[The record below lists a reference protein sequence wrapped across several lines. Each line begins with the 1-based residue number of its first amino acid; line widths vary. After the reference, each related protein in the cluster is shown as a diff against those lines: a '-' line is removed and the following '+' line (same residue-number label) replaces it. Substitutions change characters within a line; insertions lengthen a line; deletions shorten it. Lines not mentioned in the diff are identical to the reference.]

1 MLVKLRSYFKF
12 VVKTKVVAPLRS
24 FCLWF
29 SRVEA
34 NREGWDNRI
43 LLINLESLGDLIL
56 FTSVLKHYKKRFP
69 KHRVHLL
76 LKTGT
81 NFEQLIT
88 GLVDEVLTVDY
99 RAFATNPFYG
109 AAFIHRL
116 RRIGFGMVVSHD
128 FSAAEILGK
137 LIAVHV
143 GAKSIVGYEG
153 MDIEWKKPFD
163 IQQEKNLQII
173 KKKIFPRFTKVIPS
187 IDNDIEP
194 TVRLR
199 NAISHYRAI
208 YEYVAG
214 VKESDYATTLV
225 TPDGN
230 REDVLKKFG
239 LEKNKYVLLN
249 VNATT
254 FYRRWPSFR
263 FSKVAEYLDEQGLDI
278 VLMGA
283 DINRAAVGEFQKVYW
298 PKSIDLAGKTSL
310 SELIGLV
317 RESLFVFANDTSVVH
332 LAVALRKPS
341 ICIVG
346 GGQFGAFA
354 RYGYPDIN
362 HWLWQKTDCYFDDW
376 RCNRGL
382 SPGTPAPCIEA
393 VSLSAALQKTRSL
406 LEYVQ
411 KNRSYPLEGFF
422 PETEDKMP

>member
-1 MLVKLRSYFKF
+1 MVFRS
-12 VVKTKVVAPLRS
+12 
-24 FCLWF
+24 
-29 SRVEA
+29 
-34 NREGWDNRI
+34 
-43 LLINLESLGDLIL
+43 
-56 FTSVLKHYKKRFP
+56 
-69 KHRVHLL
+69 
-76 LKTGT
+76 
-81 NFEQLIT
+81 
-88 GLVDEVLTVDY
+88 
-99 RAFATNPFYG
+99 
-109 AAFIHRL
+109 
-116 RRIGFGMVVSHD
+116 
-128 FSAAEILGK
+128 
-137 LIAVHV
+137 
-143 GAKSIVGYEG
+143 
-153 MDIEWKKPFD
+153 
-163 IQQEKNLQII
+163 
-173 KKKIFPRFTKVIPS
+173 
-187 IDNDIEP
+187 EP

-225 TPDGN
+225 TPDGHS
-230 REDVLKKFG
+230 EDVLKKFG

-298 PKSIDLAGKTSL
+298 PKSL
-310 SELIGLV
+310 
-317 RESLFVFANDTSVVH
+317 H

-382 SPGTPAPCIEA
+382 SPGTPAQCIEA

-411 KNRSYPLEGFF
+411 KNRSYPLEG
-422 PETEDKMP
+422 